1 MEHRDIAKIIQNFWN
16 VMIKTS
22 LLKILYAEMQ
32 WFVWMGKSE
41 YLPLGRFKFSIQD
54 EKNDIKL
61 SMLSD
66 CCRKIAIKDNISVN
80 EVNKFVTSLG
90 NRGNCVLH

>member
-1 MEHRDIAKIIQNFWN
+1 
-16 VMIKTS
+16 
-22 LLKILYAEMQ
+22 
-32 WFVWMGKSE
+32 MGMSE
-41 YLPLGRFKFSIQD
+41 YLPLSRFKFSIQD
-54 EKNDIKL
+54 EKNYIKL

-66 CCRKIAIKDNISVN
+66 CCRKIALKDNISVN

>member
-1 MEHRDIAKIIQNFWN
+1 
-16 VMIKTS
+16 
-22 LLKILYAEMQ
+22 
-32 WFVWMGKSE
+32 MGMSE
-41 YLPLGRFKFSIQD
+41 YLHLSRFKFSIQD
-54 EKNDIKL
+54 EKNYIKL
-61 SMLSD
+61 SILSD

>member
-1 MEHRDIAKIIQNFWN
+1 
-16 VMIKTS
+16 
-22 LLKILYAEMQ
+22 
-32 WFVWMGKSE
+32 MGMSE
-41 YLPLGRFKFSIQD
+41 CLPLSRFKFSIQD
-54 EKNDIKL
+54 EKNYIKL

-66 CCRKIAIKDNISVN
+66 CCRKIAIKDTISVN

>member
-1 MEHRDIAKIIQNFWN
+1 
-16 VMIKTS
+16 
-22 LLKILYAEMQ
+22 
-32 WFVWMGKSE
+32 MGMSE
-41 YLPLGRFKFSIQD
+41 YLPLSRFKFSIQD
-54 EKNDIKL
+54 EKNYIKL
-61 SMLSD
+61 SILSD

>member
-1 MEHRDIAKIIQNFWN
+1 
-16 VMIKTS
+16 
-22 LLKILYAEMQ
+22 
-32 WFVWMGKSE
+32 MGKSE

-54 EKNDIKL
+54 AKNDIKL

-80 EVNKFVTSLG
+80 EVNKFVTSLV
-90 NRGNCVLH
+90 NRENYVLH